1 MRTETKERLS
11 RWTLAILLVVTLLA
25 GAVCLSLN
33 SGCTVEKFV
42 LVEINMP
49 PKQVAA
55 DSVSIPAENGEANEL
70 ELTPV
75 EREISNMLGG

>member
-1 MRTETKERLS
+1 
-11 RWTLAILLVVTLLA
+11 
-25 GAVCLSLN
+25 
-33 SGCTVEKFV
+33 VEKFV